1 MVHTDIDDEHGNLT
15 ALVEF
20 VIFFPRLL
28 LRLVILDVGVVGTQM
43 LQLSFV
49 TEGAAKGEAS
59 RPGTGAACGTS
70 QLVIGLGAM
79 KSAISGFAPTQC
91 LVST

>member
-1 MVHTDIDDEHGNLT
+1 
-15 ALVEF
+15 LVEF

-28 LRLVILDVGVVGTQM
+28 LRLFVILDVGVVGTQM

-49 TEGAAKGEAS
+49 TEGAAQGEAS

-70 QLVIGLGAM
+70 QLPSPSFRLNTPDWIKPNA
-79 KSAISGFAPTQC
+79 
-91 LVST
+91 